1 MESLDIILSSLM
13 DMVRGFFAHL
23 PQIAFAIAVLIIAW
37 LVSKFVDRVMVRMSR
52 EKTEHRS
59 LQMFFRKLASF
70 GVWAFGIIVA
80 AMILFPS
87 IKPGDLLAGLGL
99 GSVAIGFAFKDIF
112 ENFIAGMLILLREPF
127 QLNDFIECEGE
138 EGWVEEITIRDTR
151 IRQPDGQPVIMPNAM
166 LFKNPVTVRT
176 DKDLRRASIVCGVA
190 YGEDIAEARD
200 IILKAIEPIESVNS
214 DKPVQ
219 VFAKEFG
226 ASSIDFEIRW
236 WTGSEP
242 VDIKMSRDAVIEA
255 VKKALD
261 DAGIEIPFPYRTLT
275 FPEKLKVATE
285 AA

>member
-1 MESLDIILSSLM
+1 
-13 DMVRGFFAHL
+13 
-23 PQIAFAIAVLIIAW
+23 
-37 LVSKFVDRVMVRMSR
+37 
-52 EKTEHRS
+52 
-59 LQMFFRKLASF
+59 
-70 GVWAFGIIVA
+70 
-80 AMILFPS
+80 
-87 IKPGDLLAGLGL
+87 
-99 GSVAIGFAFKDIF
+99 
-112 ENFIAGMLILLREPF
+112 MLILLREPF

-151 IRQPDGQPVIMPNAM
+151 IRQPDGQPVIMPKAM

-190 YGEDIAEARD
+190 YGEDIREARD
-200 IILKAIEPIESVNS
+200 IIRKAVEPIESVNS

-236 WTGSEP
+236 WTGSKP
-242 VDIKMSRDAVIEA
+242 VDIKKSRDALIEA

-261 DAGIEIPFPYRTLT
+261 DAGIEIPVPYRALT
-275 FPEKLKVATE
+275 FPQKLQVATE